1 MRAIAG
7 IVSAMTAIPCGS
19 RKTSRHR
26 VQRLVDGI
34 KTLADEVGMA
44 WSPLVG
50 GPGEIAVAGAGDI
63 GHVIAMRR
71 HPPQVGMALM
81 GPDLKV
87 VHQTLRGQVVR
98 LLTC

>member
-1 MRAIAG
+1 MRAIAC
-7 IVSAMTAIPCGS
+7 IVSAPTAIPCRS

-26 VQRLVDGI
+26 LQRLIDGI

-44 WSPLVG
+44 WFPLVG

-63 GHVIAMRR
+63 GHVIAMRG
-71 HPPQVGMALM
+71 HPPQIGIALM
-81 GPDLKV
+81 RPDLKV
-87 VHQTLRGQVVR
+87 VHQTLRGHAVR